1 MSETR
6 GAFVLSK
13 VILKKLDDNWVPPE
27 EVFINEPATDLTK
40 SRNFISQQSSFNSG
54 YFGGGLAT
62 GSPPTARSTMDKV
75 TYSTDTTVAVPGANL
90 TVARYKL
97 AATGNSTA
105 GYFGGGGPGV
115 YPSPGFRS
123 TMDKVNY
130 SSDTT
135 AAVPGANLSV
145 AREVTGATGNST
157 AGYFG
162 GGVTG
167 SISPTYST
175 MDKVTYSTDTRTTV
189 PGAALSS
196 ARSDHAATGNSTSGY
211 FGGGTI
217 VTGPGTGIPVSTMD
231 KVTYSTDT
239 RTTVPGAALSSAR
252 SDHAATGNSTSGYF
266 GGDTGFPAVAIM
278 DKVTYSTD
286 TRSTVA
292 TAALSDARYSFGA
305 TGNST
310 SGYFGGGTPGSTMDK
325 LDYSTEVTSRTPGA
339 SLSVARSAPAA
350 SSSTANALP
359 QQDITAT
366 PQALQ
371 GNTGYFGGG
380 FPGPRSTMDKVS
392 YSSDTTAAVP
402 GASLSVARL
411 YPAATGNST
420 SGYFGGGAAP
430 GERSTMDKV
439 SYSSDTTAA
448 VPGAALS
455 VARYGVSATG
465 NSTSGYFGG
474 GFVSA
479 AYSTMDKVTYSSDT
493 RSTVPGA
500 FLSVA
505 RYNLAATGNSTS
517 GYFGGGSPGPF
528 STMDKVSYSSD
539 TTAVVPGAFLSVARN
554 GLGATGNSTSG
565 YFGGGFPGPRST
577 MEKVT
582 YSTDTTAAVPGAAL
596 SVARGYLAATGNST
610 AGYFGGGFPTAST
623 MDKVSY
629 SSDTTAAVPGAA
641 LSAARYGLAASSSTA
656 NAVRGTTP
664 QVPIV

>member
-1 MSETR
+1 
-6 GAFVLSK
+6 
-13 VILKKLDDNWVPPE
+13 
-27 EVFINEPATDLTK
+27 
-40 SRNFISQQSSFNSG
+40 
-54 YFGGGLAT
+54 
-62 GSPPTARSTMDKV
+62 
-75 TYSTDTTVAVPGANL
+75 
-90 TVARYKL
+90 
-97 AATGNSTA
+97 
-105 GYFGGGGPGV
+105 
-115 YPSPGFRS
+115 
-123 TMDKVNY
+123 
-130 SSDTT
+130 
-135 AAVPGANLSV
+135 
-145 AREVTGATGNST
+145 
-157 AGYFG
+157 
-162 GGVTG
+162 
-167 SISPTYST
+167 
-175 MDKVTYSTDTRTTV
+175 
-189 PGAALSS
+189 
-196 ARSDHAATGNSTSGY
+196 
-211 FGGGTI
+211 
-217 VTGPGTGIPVSTMD
+217 
-231 KVTYSTDT
+231 
-239 RTTVPGAALSSAR
+239 
-252 SDHAATGNSTSGYF
+252 
-266 GGDTGFPAVAIM
+266 M

-380 FPGPRSTMDKVS
+380 APAYSTMDKVTYSSDTTAAVPGANLSVGREQLAATGNSTSGYFGGGITGSPSSGYSTMDKVSYSTDTRSTVATAALSVARSSFAATGNQSSGYFGGGTTPAAPGPYSTMDKVS
-392 YSSDTTAAVP
+392 YSSDTTVAVP
-402 GASLSVARL
+402 GASLSVARNSL
-411 YPAATGNST
+411 AATGNST
-420 SGYFGGGAAP
+420 SGYFGGGATP
-430 GERSTMDKV
+430 
-439 SYSSDTTAA
+439 A
-448 VPGAALS
+448 VPG
-455 VARYGVSATG
+455 
-465 NSTSGYFGG
+465 FH
-474 GFVSA
+474 
-479 AYSTMDKVTYSSDT
+479 STMDKVTYSSDT